1 MRALT
6 RCPNC
11 ESGDQYRSIK
21 PVSAGGGHAPNFL
34 PGLGS
39 LFRAARFE
47 IVVCRECGLTRWF
60 ASEEARRTLSESK
73 RWKRA

>member
-1 MRALT
+1 MRALA

-11 ESGDQYRSIK
+11 ESGDQYRCVR

-39 LFRAARFE
+39 LFRSARFE

-60 ASEEARRTLSESK
+60 ASEEARRRLSESK